1 MGIQPSDLRGSARTT
16 FKRYDCIIA
25 ENTSQIITNIQRRK
39 IPQMSPKTEQNN
51 LLMLASLAT
60 SLYEKENN
68 SGKKQPKM
76 MSFRTFRKK
85 DFTCEL
91 CGFEPK
97 TKNKYRE
104 KQDHL
109 MNRHFKKQIDQLLV
123 NNNSQKKCPT
133 CDYEAGDR
141 QSLLR
146 HYTAKHGILE
156 KLLSEALEEKN
167 IDDEMKVENNR
178 GGTKRKLLNDDVI
191 SADEDEKTVPKKLAL
206 STLSNNNFS
215 PKVLLLTNSKIQPKP
230 SSTTTNILPQNT
242 NVPLVIHSATNVE
255 IPRKILP
262 APPPTFKVPMVP
274 SISKKARLL
283 SPKLKFQC
291 QQCSKSF
298 LNNRDLTRHAVVH
311 TQEKNFKCSFCTAAF
326 FGRKDHL
333 VRHEQNC
340 LNKNFCIQSASK
352 LMSPGGS
359 EVQSFIR
366 IRPLNQLMPSSLPK
380 SEEEPIEEFNHP
392 ISDDPYIPTIL
403 DPTYYPS
410 VEEPEIHLITS
421 EETNIVEEKSID
433 QQKIIENEVLELHSF
448 PSTNNSQWSGTNRV
462 HSVIPTIIDDVDGN
476 YDQEEPLNFVIG
488 EKENEDLELVIDED
502 FSSDVQND
510 INDDDERN
518 ICLHIPLKKRGKFSC
533 NNYSLRKELKN
544 VYTNMY
550 SEKNI

>member
-1 MGIQPSDLRGSARTT
+1 MGIQTRDLFHTMVCQIMRFHCNQNPKINVISDHFLGL
-16 FKRYDCIIA
+16 
-25 ENTSQIITNIQRRK
+25 K

-60 SLYEKENN
+60 SLYEKEDT
-68 SGKKQPKM
+68 SVKKEPKM

-123 NNNSQKKCPT
+123 NSNSQKKCPT

-167 IDDEMKVENNR
+167 IDDEMKVENNC

-191 SADEDEKTVPKKLAL
+191 SADEEEKTVPKKLAL

-215 PKVLLLTNSKIQPKP
+215 PKVS
-230 SSTTTNILPQNT
+230 LPQNV
-242 NVPLVIHSATNVE
+242 NVPLVIQSATNLE

-274 SISKKARLL
+274 SISKKARL

-340 LNKNFCIQSASK
+340 LHKNTCIQSASK

-359 EVQSFIR
+359 EVQSVIR
-366 IRPLNQLMPSSLPK
+366 IRPLNQLMPSLPK
-380 SEEEPIEEFNHP
+380 SEEEPMEEFNHP
-392 ISDDPYIPTIL
+392 I
-403 DPTYYPS
+403 
-410 VEEPEIHLITS
+410 
-421 EETNIVEEKSID
+421 
-433 QQKIIENEVLELHSF
+433 
-448 PSTNNSQWSGTNRV
+448 
-462 HSVIPTIIDDVDGN
+462 
-476 YDQEEPLNFVIG
+476 
-488 EKENEDLELVIDED
+488 
-502 FSSDVQND
+502 
-510 INDDDERN
+510 
-518 ICLHIPLKKRGKFSC
+518 
-533 NNYSLRKELKN
+533 
-544 VYTNMY
+544 
-550 SEKNI
+550 

>member
-1 MGIQPSDLRGSARTT
+1 MG
-16 FKRYDCIIA
+16 
-25 ENTSQIITNIQRRK
+25 
-39 IPQMSPKTEQNN
+39 
-51 LLMLASLAT
+51 

-68 SGKKQPKM
+68 SVKKEPKM

-91 CGFEPK
+91 CGFRPK

-191 SADEDEKTVPKKLAL
+191 SADEEEKTVPKKLAL

-215 PKVLLLTNSKIQPKP
+215 PSLSTNSKIQPKP
-230 SSTTTNILPQNT
+230 CTTNILPQNT
-242 NVPLVIHSATNVE
+242 NVPLVIQSDTNVE

-262 APPPTFKVPMVP
+262 TPPPTFKVPMVP
-274 SISKKARLL
+274 SISKKARL
-283 SPKLKFQC
+283 SPKLKFHC
-291 QQCSKSF
+291 QQCLKPF

-311 TQEKNFKCSFCTAAF
+311 TQEKNFRCSFCNAAF

-333 VRHEQNC
+333 LRHEQNC
-340 LNKNFCIQSASK
+340 NKKMIVESK
-352 LMSPGGS
+352 LSPGS
-359 EVQSFIR
+359 AVQSVIR
-366 IRPLNQLMPSSLPK
+366 VRPLNQLMPSPITSVA
-380 SEEEPIEEFNHP
+380 EEEPIQEFNHP
-392 ISDDPYIPTIL
+392 ISDD
-403 DPTYYPS
+403 
-410 VEEPEIHLITS
+410 
-421 EETNIVEEKSID
+421 
-433 QQKIIENEVLELHSF
+433 
-448 PSTNNSQWSGTNRV
+448 
-462 HSVIPTIIDDVDGN
+462 
-476 YDQEEPLNFVIG
+476 
-488 EKENEDLELVIDED
+488 
-502 FSSDVQND
+502 
-510 INDDDERN
+510 
-518 ICLHIPLKKRGKFSC
+518 
-533 NNYSLRKELKN
+533 
-544 VYTNMY
+544 
-550 SEKNI
+550 

>member
-1 MGIQPSDLRGSARTT
+1 MGIQPSGLRGSTRTT
-16 FKRYDCIIA
+16 FNRYYCIIT
-25 ENTSQIITNIQRRK
+25 EYTSQIITNLQGLK
-39 IPQMSPKTEQNN
+39 IPQMSPKTENNN

-68 SGKKQPKM
+68 SVKKEPKM

-178 GGTKRKLLNDDVI
+178 GGNKRKLLNDDVI
-191 SADEDEKTVPKKLAL
+191 SADEEQKTVPKKLAL

-215 PKVLLLTNSKIQPKP
+215 PSLSTNSKIQPKP
-230 SSTTTNILPQNT
+230 CTTNILPQNT
-242 NVPLVIHSATNVE
+242 NVPLVIQSATNVE

-262 APPPTFKVPMVP
+262 TPHPTFKVPMVP
-274 SISKKARLL
+274 SISKKARL

-291 QQCSKSF
+291 QQCLKPF

-340 LNKNFCIQSASK
+340 LNKNSCIQSASK

-359 EVQSFIR
+359 AVQSVIR
-366 IRPLNQLMPSSLPK
+366 IRPLNQLMPSLPK
-380 SEEEPIEEFNHP
+380 SEEEPVEEFNHP

-410 VEEPEIHLITS
+410 VEEPEIHLIPS
-421 EETNIVEEKSID
+421 EETNIIVEEKSID

-462 HSVIPTIIDDVDGN
+462 HSVIPTIIDDEDRN

-488 EKENEDLELVIDED
+488 ENENEDLELVIDED

-510 INDDDERN
+510 INDERN

-533 NNYSLRKELKN
+533 NNCSLRKELQN

>member
-16 FKRYDCIIA
+16 FNRYYCIIA
-25 ENTSQIITNIQRRK
+25 ENTSQIITNLQGLK

-60 SLYEKENN
+60 SLYEEENN
-68 SGKKQPKM
+68 SLKKETKM

-178 GGTKRKLLNDDVI
+178 GGTKRKLPNDDVI
-191 SADEDEKTVPKKLAL
+191 SADEEEKTVPKKLAL

-215 PKVLLLTNSKIQPKP
+215 PKVSLSTNSKNQPRP
-230 SSTTTNILPQNT
+230 SST
-242 NVPLVIHSATNVE
+242 TNVE

-274 SISKKARLL
+274 SISKKARL

-291 QQCSKSF
+291 QQCLKSF

-359 EVQSFIR
+359 EVQSVIR

>member
-16 FKRYDCIIA
+16 FNRYYCIIA
-25 ENTSQIITNIQRRK
+25 ENTSQIITNFKGLK

-60 SLYEKENN
+60 SLYEEENN
-68 SGKKQPKM
+68 SVKKDPKM

-178 GGTKRKLLNDDVI
+178 GGTKRKFPNDDVI
-191 SADEDEKTVPKKLAL
+191 SADEEEKTVPKKLAL
-206 STLSNNNFS
+206 STSSNNNFS
-215 PKVLLLTNSKIQPKP
+215 PKVSLSTNSKIQPKP
-230 SSTTTNILPQNT
+230 CTTTTNM
-242 NVPLVIHSATNVE
+242 E

-274 SISKKARLL
+274 SISKKARL

-311 TQEKNFKCSFCTAAF
+311 TQEK
-326 FGRKDHL
+326 
-333 VRHEQNC
+333 
-340 LNKNFCIQSASK
+340 
-352 LMSPGGS
+352 
-359 EVQSFIR
+359 
-366 IRPLNQLMPSSLPK
+366 
-380 SEEEPIEEFNHP
+380 
-392 ISDDPYIPTIL
+392 
-403 DPTYYPS
+403 
-410 VEEPEIHLITS
+410 
-421 EETNIVEEKSID
+421 
-433 QQKIIENEVLELHSF
+433 
-448 PSTNNSQWSGTNRV
+448 
-462 HSVIPTIIDDVDGN
+462 
-476 YDQEEPLNFVIG
+476 
-488 EKENEDLELVIDED
+488 
-502 FSSDVQND
+502 
-510 INDDDERN
+510 
-518 ICLHIPLKKRGKFSC
+518 KFQ
-533 NNYSLRKELKN
+533 
-544 VYTNMY
+544 M
-550 SEKNI
+550 